1 MVQLTRI
8 KNWKPVIWLNI
19 LLMLTWHA
27 IMPSHAKADA
37 LRVRCIEI
45 DNTTF
50 TPYLAKLYAK
60 SIMHNYGWNNSEY
73 KALVKLWNA
82 ESNWR
87 NNAFNKV
94 KVNGENAGGI
104 PQILGL
110 DPATPAPEQIAR
122 GLDYIEHR
130 YGKPSVAWA
139 HHRKNNWY

>member
-1 MVQLTRI
+1 M
-8 KNWKPVIWLNI
+8 
-19 LLMLTWHA
+19 LLAWHA
-27 IMPSHAKADA
+27 ILPSHAKAEA
-37 LRVRCIEI
+37 VRVRCVEV
-45 DNTTF
+45 DNKTF

-60 SIMHNYGWNNSEY
+60 SILPNYGWNNSEY

-110 DPATPAPEQIAR
+110 DPATPATEQIDR
-122 GLDYIEHR
+122 GLAYIESR

>member
-8 KNWKPVIWLNI
+8 KNWKPVVWLNI

-37 LRVRCIEI
+37 IKVRCVEI

-50 TPYLAKLYAK
+50 TPYLARLYAK
-60 SIMHNYGWNNSEY
+60 ALMPSYGWNNSEY

-82 ESNWR
+82 ESHWR
-87 NNAFNKV
+87 NKAFNKV

-104 PQILGL
+104 PQILGM
-110 DPATPAPEQIAR
+110 DPATPATEQIAS
-122 GLDYIEHR
+122 GLAYIKHR